1 MEAEDMP
8 EPAVFENAIWSY
20 QEYKDRLERLRQFP
34 ETMAFLVDNIKCQI
48 VDGRIMNFHDDIVAL
63 GDLH

>member
-34 ETMAFLVDNIKCQI
+34 ETMAFLVDNMR
-48 VDGRIMNFHDDIVAL
+48 VTRWAGGPERSVRSAL
-63 GDLH
+63 RLAC